1 MYIPINLKRKSHE
14 RRNNLYP
21 RLASGRNKGNRK
33 MKRKYV
39 FIFVV
44 LFAGIFIGNQIFNHV
59 HAWTGITV
67 IVASVVYFFNRLI
80 KYLKDE
86 NIV

>member
-1 MYIPINLKRKSHE
+1 
-14 RRNNLYP
+14 
-21 RLASGRNKGNRK
+21 

-39 FIFVV
+39 FIFAV
-44 LFAGIFIGNQIFNHV
+44 LVAGIFIGNRIFNHV
-59 HAWTGITV
+59 HAWTGVAV